1 MFEIGTAAAP
11 EGIRK
16 SAAKGCRSGRKV
28 KRRKEETEMRR
39 RSGGGEGSE
48 KECEEEEGG
57 EEGADGGE
65 GRHLPTR
72 KAPDIENDNYL

>member
-28 KRRKEETEMRR
+28 KRRKEETEGEEKEGGDGNEEKKWRR
-39 RSGGGEGSE
+39 R
-48 KECEEEEGG
+48 
-57 EEGADGGE
+57 
-65 GRHLPTR
+65 R
-72 KAPDIENDNYL
+72 K